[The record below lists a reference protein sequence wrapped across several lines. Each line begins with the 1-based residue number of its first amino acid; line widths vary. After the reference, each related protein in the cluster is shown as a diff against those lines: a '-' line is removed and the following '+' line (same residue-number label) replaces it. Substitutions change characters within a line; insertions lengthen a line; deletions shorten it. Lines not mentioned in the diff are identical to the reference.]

1 MNAQVSI
8 TSAVLLDTGFLV
20 ALYDRSDSLHQ
31 AARAWL
37 RSFRG
42 KFVCTDHVITET
54 CFFLPTEDKA
64 LLLEQLTRGYI
75 DMVCLDSKAYGRVAT
90 ILRKYAD
97 LKPDLTDAC
106 LVWLAEKTG
115 IHAIVTVDTNDFS
128 TYRIGGRAKFDL
140 LPWQS
145 AS

>member
-1 MNAQVSI
+1 MNAQLRT
-8 TSAVLLDTGFLV
+8 TSPVLLDTGFLI
-20 ALYDRSDSLHQ
+20 ALYDQTDSLHQ
-31 AARAWL
+31 SARAWL

-42 KFVCTDHVITET
+42 NFVCTDQVITET

-64 LLLEQLTRGYI
+64 LLLEQLSGGYI
-75 DMVCLDSKAYGRVAT
+75 DLVSLDAQAYRRVAT

-115 IHAIVTVDTNDFS
+115 IHAIVTVDVNDFS

-140 LPWQS
+140 LPWQA